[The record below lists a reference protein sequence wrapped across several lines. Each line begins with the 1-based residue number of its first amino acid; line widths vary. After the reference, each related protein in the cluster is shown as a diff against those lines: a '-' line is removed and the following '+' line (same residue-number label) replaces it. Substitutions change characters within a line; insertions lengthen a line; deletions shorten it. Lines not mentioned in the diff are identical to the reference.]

1 MPQTTVR
8 TQSFV
13 KARNQLFRYIDSGE
27 TVSESLF
34 RVSQSFSLTDDQMD
48 SLRRMFTTEDLI
60 ND

>member
-13 KARNQLFRYIDSGE
+13 KARTQLFIYIDNGE

-34 RVSQSFSLTDDQMD
+34 RVSQSFSLTDYQMD
-48 SLRRMFTTEDLI
+48 SLRRLFTSEDVKK
-60 ND
+60 

>member
-13 KARNQLFRYIDSGE
+13 KARNQLFIYIDNGE

-34 RVSQSFSLTDDQMD
+34 RVSQSFSLTDSQRV
-48 SLRRMFTTEDLI
+48 SLRRMFTQEDLQK
-60 ND
+60 